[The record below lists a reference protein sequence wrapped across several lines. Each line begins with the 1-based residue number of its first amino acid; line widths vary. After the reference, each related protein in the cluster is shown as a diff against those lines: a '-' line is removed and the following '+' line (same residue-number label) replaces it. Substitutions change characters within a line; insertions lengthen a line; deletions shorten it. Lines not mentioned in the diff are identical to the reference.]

1 MIRRLGYVRHIM
13 IGGDA
18 RGAPDFGRVVLP
30 GPARP
35 HTHSHT
41 FFSGPHFSRLD
52 FIYTKNASS
61 RRLDF
66 TYTKNGARRRVAFYL
81 HNERLEKNHVK
92 TMV

>member
-1 MIRRLGYVRHIM
+1 M
-13 IGGDA
+13 IGGDV

-35 HTHSHT
+35 HTLT
-41 FFSGPHFSRLD
+41 LLFSGPDFSRLD

-66 TYTKNGARRRVAFYL
+66 TYTKNAARRRVAFYL
-81 HNERLEKNHVK
+81 HNECLEKNHVK

>member
-1 MIRRLGYVRHIM
+1 MIRRLGYVRQVM

-18 RGAPDFGRVVLP
+18 RGAQDFGRVVLP
-30 GPARP
+30 GPTRP
-35 HTHSHT
+35 HTLT
-41 FFSGPHFSRLD
+41 TLFSGPHFSRLD

-66 TYTKNGARRRVAFYL
+66 TYTKNAARRRVAFYL

>member
-30 GPARP
+30 GPTRP
-35 HTHSHT
+35 HTL
-41 FFSGPHFSRLD
+41 FYGPDFSRLD

-66 TYTKNGARRRVAFYL
+66 TYTKNAARRRVAFSL
-81 HNERLEKNHVK
+81 HKECLEKNHVK